1 MQNSSYSPDKAAEY
15 HLNQYQPNT
24 ARFSLYEIEDYLK
37 KYDKK
42 RRKAHAGINYQIIW
56 FKKGSGRYFVNS
68 KVYDIDQNTLFLL
81 SKKDLHYFDRNTHYS
96 GVLMQFNE
104 EFLIQNSSDLD
115 FISRHALFNNK
126 QQRVCPLDSNDA
138 FILDEYLRM
147 LKDELSHKNES
158 IQQEFL
164 RWWLKV
170 FLIQVQR
177 RSEKSIAIDM
187 HRMLPE
193 DKKQLKLI
201 KFVNLI
207 EQNYKKGLKV
217 SDYAALLQISHR
229 TLSALTSRLLDK
241 SPSEMIQE
249 RITSEAKRML
259 MENNYT
265 ISRIGHHLG
274 FQDDSYFVKY
284 FKKQTDISPLDFRK
298 QSGSR

>member
-1 MQNSSYSPDKAAEY
+1 MQNSSYSPEKTAEY

-42 RRKAHAGINYQIIW
+42 RRKVHAGNYYQIIW

-81 SKKDLHYFDRNTHYS
+81 SKKDNHYFDRNMHYS
-96 GVLMQFNE
+96 GVLIEFNE

-115 FISRHALFNNK
+115 FISRHALFNNE

-158 IQQEFL
+158 IRQEFL

-177 RSEKSIAIDM
+177 RSEKSITIDM

-217 SDYAALLQISHR
+217 SDYAALLQMSHR
-229 TLSALTSRLLDK
+229 ALSALTSRLLDK
-241 SPSEMIQE
+241 SPSEMIHQ
-249 RITSEAKRML
+249 RITAEAKRML
-259 MENNYT
+259 MQTNYT
-265 ISRIGHHLG
+265 VSRIGDHLG

-284 FKKQTDISPLDFRK
+284 FKKQTGISPLDFRK